1 MLQLRALTSAL
12 STEQL
17 RVLRD
22 KLPTDSRGL
31 VDWIALRREGE
42 VEVSPV
48 EVILLQRAASR
59 AHWAS
64 TEPLCATARHII
76 DGLPST
82 LVPRQLALLHESIS
96 KLLPAERKV
105 ARAQLCGVLAG
116 VSATRCTRRSER
128 WAAMYDEKFAAFE
141 VRAPALTVVEPSMDE
156 MTERRATFG
165 TDDVALEQV
174 KSVMMQEKIDAHR
187 GRMADYYGDKRGSLE
202 INCFLEGSPTLELTA
217 QMLTAVDRA
226 EKAPAIPKGCP
237 RIAKVKG
244 NLRKLRVV
252 LANHSYDDPAY
263 RRRALGEQ
271 NERRRESGSP
281 SGQARLNRLEALEL
295 RRLDKRLDGDKQRGE
310 PETWEAWEEK
320 KSAGRRAKAQVRA
333 GSRGKERRAADADAK
348 RARTD
353 VRTALWRAR
362 KNNFLRASELLST
375 LNEKRARS
383 THDTLREGER
393 EAWEK
398 VARELACVDRAQEPS
413 LQEAERVGLAVERG
427 RRRGSGGGGGAQRDS
442 PVKRAAAASG
452 GGSSGT
458 GAAVKP
464 WSLRTTWLNWMK
476 QNGTLAHIPIT
487 EAEFGA
493 LTTSQQEHMSQ
504 KEDERGNFLWTEGC
518 EFVALGY
525 TLPQGSTVGKKRD
538 AKSKKKKAS
547 KTSSSGG
554 GGGAKKGAALSS
566 DNKLKN
572 AVCLRVWKAAWARVA
587 TEAQNR
593 KVQTKK
599 GKKDDLA
606 PRLLTDPVEISR
618 YGMQQLRMMSESDAK
633 AVVAAKQEEEQ
644 EKRVD
649 GRNAHLGF
657 IKRKESLRLR
667 IGGGSG
673 SGASVGSKVV
683 SAVPRMNFMA
693 NSSMVVAR
701 PKRAQVPQLEQTL
714 AMAAKLGMTEMH
726 AKNASECVGA
736 GLSYIRRCDG
746 TDIPPP
752 PPPHARARAHA
763 LPRTL
768 GTRTRERSSASCAS
782 REKRRQHRRSSR
794 RAASSA
800 GATARQRTSARCA
813 LSRLCRSRR
822 QAIPST
828 RGATW
833 GNR

>member
-1 MLQLRALTSAL
+1 M
-12 STEQL
+12 
-17 RVLRD
+17 LRD

-31 VDWIALRREGE
+31 ADWIALRREGE
-42 VEVSPV
+42 DEVSPV

-64 TEPLCATARHII
+64 TEPLCGTARHII

-82 LVPRQLALLHESIS
+82 LVPRQLALLHESMA

-105 ARAQLCGVLAG
+105 VRAQLCGVLAG

-128 WAAMYDEKFAAFE
+128 WAAMYDEKFAAFD
-141 VRAPALTVVEPSMDE
+141 VRAPALSVAGPTLEE
-156 MTERRATFG
+156 LNERRSTFG
-165 TDDVALEQV
+165 TDDIALEQV
-174 KSVMMQEKIDAHR
+174 ESVMMQENIDAHR

-202 INCFLEGSPTLELTA
+202 INCFLEGNPTLELTA

-263 RRRALGEQ
+263 RRRALSER
-271 NERRRESGSP
+271 NESDRASGSP
-281 SGQARLNRLEALEL
+281 SGRARLNRLEALEL
-295 RRLDKRLDGDKQRGE
+295 RRLDKRLEGDEQRGE

-320 KSAGRRAKAQVRA
+320 KSAGRRAEAQGRG
-333 GSRGKERRAADADAK
+333 GSRGKERRAAEADAK

-383 THDTLREGER
+383 THDALREGER

-398 VARELACVDRAQEPS
+398 VARELACIDRAQEPA
-413 LQEAERVGLAVERG
+413 LQEAERVGLVVERG
-427 RRRGSGGGGGAQRDS
+427 RGRGSGGGGGAQRDS

-452 GGSSGT
+452 GGVSGT

-464 WSLRTTWLNWMK
+464 WSLRNTWLNWMK
-476 QNGTLAHIPIT
+476 QNGTLAHVPIT

-493 LTTSQQEHMSQ
+493 LTASQQEHLSQ

-518 EFVALGY
+518 QFVALGY
-525 TLPQGSTVGKKRD
+525 TLPQGSTAGKKPN
-538 AKSKKKKAS
+538 AKAKKKAS
-547 KTSSSGG
+547 SKTS
-554 GGGAKKGAALSS
+554 GGAKKGAALSS

-572 AVCLRVWKAAWARVA
+572 SVCARVWKAAWTRVA

-599 GKKDDLA
+599 GKKEDA
-606 PRLLTDPVEISR
+606 EPRVLTDPVELSR

-633 AVVAAKQEEEQ
+633 AVATAKQEEER
-644 EKRVD
+644 EKRID

-657 IKRKESLRLR
+657 VKRKESLRLR
-667 IGGGSG
+667 IGGGS
-673 SGASVGSKVV
+673 ASVGSKVA

-726 AKNASECVGA
+726 AKNASECVA
-736 GLSYIRRCDG
+736 
-746 TDIPPP
+746 
-752 PPPHARARAHA
+752 AA
-763 LPRTL
+763 
-768 GTRTRERSSASCAS
+768 SASCV
-782 REKRRQHRRSSR
+782 SS
-794 RAASSA
+794 SCCHYSECCPSA
-800 GATARQRTSARCA
+800 
-813 LSRLCRSRR
+813 LL
-822 QAIPST
+822 
-828 RGATW
+828 
-833 GNR
+833 